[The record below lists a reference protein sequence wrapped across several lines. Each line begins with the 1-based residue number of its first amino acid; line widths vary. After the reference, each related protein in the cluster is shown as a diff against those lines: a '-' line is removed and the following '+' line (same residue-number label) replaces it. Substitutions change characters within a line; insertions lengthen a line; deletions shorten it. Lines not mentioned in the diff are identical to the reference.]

1 MEPEI
6 QPLPSSALTP
16 EISSGAPPGVAP
28 DQGPPPRPSL
38 YWYFVGPQGLRAGW
52 SVLLFALLYFAFR
65 SVIGSIFLAVGLVDD
80 NSGQTPASTFLL
92 ELIPLLSA
100 IGAAAI
106 VAAAEHRRILDFN
119 LAGPGRLARF
129 LSGMA
134 LGFLTLS
141 ALMGALHAGG
151 WMRFGP
157 VAISGLQ
164 IFRFAALWGLA
175 FLAVAC
181 VEEGLFRCYLQFTLT
196 RGINFWWAMA
206 AQTGFCL
213 YLALRPRHYGS
224 SGVYAIA
231 LLGLIPCFTLHQ
243 KGAARS
249 AFWQAAWVSSTLF
262 GLIHTS
268 NYGENRVGIFA
279 AAAIGFIFCVGIYV
293 TGSAWWG
300 IGCHAAWDW
309 TETYFYGVADSGLPA
324 RGHLFTA
331 SPAGNALL
339 SGGADGPEGS
349 LLVLGALVLLL
360 ALLLAVHYR
369 RKPAPRLR
377 AVAAD

>member
-6 QPLPSSALTP
+6 QPLSNPVHPP
-16 EISSGAPPGVAP
+16 EYSSGPQPDPAP
-28 DQGPPPRPSL
+28 DQGTQPNRDL
-38 YWYFVGPQGLRAGW
+38 HWCFVGPQGLRAGW
-52 SVLLFALLYFAFR
+52 SVVLSVFLFFAFR
-65 SVIGSIFLAVGLVDD
+65 TLIGSIFLAVGLVDD
-80 NSGQTPASTFLL
+80 NSGQTAASTFLL
-92 ELIPLLSA
+92 ELIPLFSA

-106 VAAAEHRRILDFN
+106 VAGAEHRRILDFN
-119 LAGPGRLARF
+119 LTGPGRPVRF
-129 LSGMA
+129 LSGVGA
-134 LGFLTLS
+134 GFLTLT
-141 ALMGALHAGG
+141 ALIATLHAGG

-157 VAISGLQ
+157 VSLSGLQ
-164 IFRFAALWGLA
+164 IFRYAALWGLA

-196 RGINFWWAMA
+196 RGINFWWAA
-206 AQTGFCL
+206 AAETGFCL
-213 YLALRPRHYGS
+213 YLALTPGHHGS
-224 SGVYAIA
+224 RGVYAIA
-231 LLGLIPCFTLHQ
+231 LGGFIPCLTLHQ
-243 KGAARS
+243 RRTPRS
-249 AFWQAAWVSSTLF
+249 GFWQAAWVSSTLF

-268 NYGENRVGIFA
+268 NFGENWIGIFA
-279 AAAIGFIFCVGIYV
+279 AAAIGFIFCVSIYV
-293 TGSAWWG
+293 TGSAWWC

-331 SPAGNALL
+331 NPAGNPLL

-369 RKPAPRLR
+369 RKPAAQLK

>member
-1 MEPEI
+1 VFFF
-6 QPLPSSALTP
+6 A
-16 EISSGAPPGVAP
+16 
-28 DQGPPPRPSL
+28 
-38 YWYFVGPQGLRAGW
+38 F
-52 SVLLFALLYFAFR
+52 LFFAFR
-65 SVIGSIFLAVGLVDD
+65 SVIGSIFLAVGLVDE
-80 NSGQTPASTFLL
+80 NSGQTAASTFLL
-92 ELIPLLSA
+92 ELIPLLSV

-106 VAAAEHRRILDFN
+106 IAVAEGRRILDFN
-119 LAGPGRLARF
+119 LTGQGRPARF
-129 LSGMA
+129 LSGMV

-141 ALMGALHAGG
+141 ALIATLHFGG
-151 WMRFGP
+151 WMRFGR
-157 VAISGLQ
+157 VGLSGFGV
-164 IFRFAALWGLA
+164 FRYAALWGLA

-181 VEEGLFRCYLQFTLT
+181 VEEGLFRCYFQFTLT
-196 RGINFWWAMA
+196 RGINFWWALA
-206 AQTGFCL
+206 AQAGFCL
-213 YLALRPRHYGS
+213 YLALSPGRFGAA
-224 SGVYAIA
+224 GVYAFA

-268 NYGENRVGIFA
+268 NFGENWIGIIA

-369 RKPAPRLR
+369 RKPAHLLS